1 MGTSTGCVALSATHG
16 VGGCIERRRQA
27 QQEKR
32 SSDAHA
38 CSLVGAAM
46 EATKAHDV
54 KRKTTT
60 SCKQQER
67 RGLVGEEGP
76 HQRGRRRSLEWRGG
90 EGAVAAAV
98 SDA

>member
-60 SCKQQER
+60 SCKQRER
-67 RGLVGEEGP
+67 RGTR
-76 HQRGRRRSLEWRGG
+76 RGRRASPKKTT
-90 EGAVAAAV
+90 
-98 SDA
+98 